1 MNILNSSDIHG
12 EEELLIGNSMWYF
25 LSYFTSIKLY
35 DNFVC
40 VGVLVK
46 SVPSFTWMWKLCL
59 SFWNPF
65 KIHIINTFRVY
76 SYVFLHICIYKYT
89 NIYLGVLH
97 THGGVAGPSV
107 WVFVSMYATRNNIL
121 VYVVYSIV
129 AVFFFLAFCAIWCRR
144 LFKNDFLW
152 ISCVRV
158 LSIEWF
164 QITRIVI

>member
-1 MNILNSSDIHG
+1 
-12 EEELLIGNSMWYF
+12 MWYF

-40 VGVLVK
+40 VCVGVFVK

-59 SFWNPF
+59 SSWNPF
-65 KIHIINTFRVY
+65 KIHNIINTFRVY

-97 THGGVAGPSV
+97 THGGVASPSV

-121 VYVVYSIV
+121 VSQFFSWRFVRFDVVDSSKTT
-129 AVFFFLAFCAIWCRR
+129 FCEFRACVSRVSNG
-144 LFKNDFLW
+144 FKLQE
-152 ISCVRV
+152 
-158 LSIEWF
+158 L
-164 QITRIVI
+164 

>member
-1 MNILNSSDIHG
+1 
-12 EEELLIGNSMWYF
+12 MWYF

-40 VGVLVK
+40 VGVFVK

-59 SFWNPF
+59 SSWNPF
-65 KIHIINTFRVY
+65 KIHNIINTFRVY

-89 NIYLGVLH
+89 NIYLGILH
-97 THGGVAGPSV
+97 THGGVARPSV

-129 AVFFFLAFCAIWCRR
+129 AVFFLGVLCDLMSSTLQKR
-144 LFKNDFLW
+144 LFVNFVRACLEYRKVSNYKNCNLIFFP
-152 ISCVRV
+152 IRSA
-158 LSIEWF
+158 
-164 QITRIVI
+164 